1 MDFDIV
7 KIVTDKFVEIKGI
20 LKLADDEVFLVMD
33 VDIDSILIG
42 IQYDDIEISEK
53 LRLQIV
59 RKLNSLKKYL
69 ICNHIVVNGR
79 TVLFQGTSKEGG
91 IDVDM

>member
-1 MDFDIV
+1 MNFDIV
-7 KIVTDKFVEIKGI
+7 KIVTDKFVEIKKT

-69 ICNHIVVNGR
+69 ICNHVIVNTR
-79 TVLFQGTSKEGG
+79 TVLFQGTSKRGER
-91 IDVDM
+91 

>member
-1 MDFDIV
+1 MNFDIV
-7 KIVTDKFVEIKGI
+7 KIVTDKFVEIKKT

-69 ICNHIVVNGR
+69 ICNHIIVNTR
-79 TVLFQGTSKEGG
+79 TVLFQGTSKRGEK
-91 IDVDM
+91 